1 MPDLQMATLAD
12 SATLMKILWFITV
25 LALLV
30 ERALSLVFEHPIWTK
45 MENTFETKGFKEVVA
60 FALCWIISNKAG
72 FDAFGIMF
80 TLPPG
85 RFGMILTACMIAGG
99 SKGMVKLMR
108 DVLGVGKV
116 PMPVKSTR
124 RSGS

>member
-1 MPDLQMATLAD
+1 MPDLQLATLAD

-30 ERALSLVFEHPIWTK
+30 ERALSLVFEHPAWTR
-45 MENTFETKGFKEVVA
+45 MENTCESKGFKEVVA
-60 FALCWIISNKAG
+60 FALCWVISNTAG

-80 TLPPG
+80 TRPPSA
-85 RFGMILTACMIAGG
+85 FGIVLTACMIAGG
-99 SKGMVKLMR
+99 SKGMLKLVR

-116 PMPVKSTR
+116 PAGVRATR